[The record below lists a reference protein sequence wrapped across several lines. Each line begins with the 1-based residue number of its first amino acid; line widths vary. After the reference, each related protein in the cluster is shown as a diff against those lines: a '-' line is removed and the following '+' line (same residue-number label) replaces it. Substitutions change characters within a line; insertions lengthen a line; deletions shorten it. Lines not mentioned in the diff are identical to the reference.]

1 LSDTIAAELNLE
13 QQHGSCVVALD
24 FQLLRKIHRL
34 LKQINDVEH
43 RIHRGP
49 IKIKVV
55 VTNEANFF
63 SELQTAQDAV
73 KKCRMACHAKQ
84 LQLDEREAK
93 IYDFKG
99 KLNAAESNKEFQ
111 LLKERIAADEQAN
124 AVLQDEILEQL
135 ERLDELLAASE
146 SAKVNYAKS
155 QDETRKIKEQVEL
168 ETEALKSELK
178 RVTGE
183 LVEAEKELPREV
195 LSEYRRLVT
204 GKSEDALGET
214 DMEVCGN
221 CNQRLTTQ
229 MAAELLLKKPL
240 MCQGCGC
247 LLYVAQ

>member
-1 LSDTIAAELNLE
+1 M
-13 QQHGSCVVALD
+13 ALD

-43 RIHRGP
+43 RINRGP
-49 IKIKVV
+49 LKIKVV
-55 VTNEANFF
+55 VANEASFL
-63 SELQTAQDAV
+63 SELESAQDAV
-73 KKCRMACHAKQ
+73 KKCRMACNAKQ

-99 KLNAAESNKEFQ
+99 RLNAAESNKEFQ

-135 ERLDELLAASE
+135 ERLDQLLAAGE
-146 SAKVNYAKS
+146 AAKANHAKAKE
-155 QDETRKIKEQVEL
+155 ETRKIKEQVEL

-178 RVTGE
+178 RVSGE
-183 LVEAEKELPREV
+183 LVDAEKELPREV
-195 LSEYRRLVT
+195 LSEYRRLVA

-214 DMEVCGN
+214 DMQFCGN

-229 MAAELLLKKPL
+229 MAAELLMKKPL

-247 LLYVAQ
+247 LMYVVQ